1 MNTSLTTSAKVSLVF
16 VLLIAVDLVQAES
29 PSVTFL
35 NQQIKDPS
43 HHFSDHYLTVNGHQL
58 HYVSAGQ
65 GDLIIFYH
73 GFPSYWYMWKN
84 QLLELV
90 KDYRVVAVD
99 GLGANLSAKPS
110 KLTPYRVDSLA
121 TQIYQL
127 SQALNGDKKFL
138 LIGHDWGGALAWS
151 YAQQYPKTLNK
162 LVVLNAPPTNLFLE
176 LLRSNADQ
184 RAASSYID
192 RLKLVAK
199 KGEISSEYADR
210 MSRFA
215 YANLRQQGHVSDAEA
230 KLYQTALTRPGAI
243 AGGIRWYQA
252 NIPTFAEI
260 ADEDFWPSPKASTT
274 VTSLLIWGQD
284 DGTFVPAFL
293 EQLPIY
299 AKDLTI
305 EVLPD
310 VGHWPALE
318 APNEVNELLRN
329 FIQSP

>member
-1 MNTSLTTSAKVSLVF
+1 
-16 VLLIAVDLVQAES
+16 
-29 PSVTFL
+29 
-35 NQQIKDPS
+35 
-43 HHFSDHYLTVNGHQL
+43 
-58 HYVSAGQ
+58 
-65 GDLIIFYH
+65 
-73 GFPSYWYMWKN
+73 
-84 QLLELV
+84 
-90 KDYRVVAVD
+90 
-99 GLGANLSAKPS
+99 
-110 KLTPYRVDSLA
+110 
-121 TQIYQL
+121 
-127 SQALNGDKKFL
+127 
-138 LIGHDWGGALAWS
+138 
-151 YAQQYPKTLNK
+151 
-162 LVVLNAPPTNLFLE
+162 LFLE

-210 MSRFA
+210 MSKFA

-252 NIPTFAEI
+252 NIPTFEEI
-260 ADEDFWPSPKASTT
+260 ADKDFWPSPKASTT

-318 APNEVNELLRN
+318 APTEVNKLLRN